1 MKCYYLVPY
10 FIMVIILPQKRYNII
25 MNYKTIAKETLE
37 IEAQTLLLA
46 SQKIGDEFNE
56 AIKTIL
62 ECDGKLI
69 ITGVGKSGLIGAK
82 MAATFASTGTPSFFL
97 HPTEALHGDL
107 GMISSNDVVIAI
119 SYSGESEELSSILPH
134 IRRFGTPLIGMT
146 RSKESTLGKYSD
158 LIIDVVVEKEACPLD
173 IAPTSSTTLTL
184 ALGDALAVCLMKARN
199 FQKSD
204 FASFH
209 PGGALGKQLFVK
221 VSNLMQTKNL
231 PIVSKDTKV
240 KEAILKISE
249 GRLGTV
255 LVTDEDKKLIA
266 LVSDG
271 DIRRALLQDDFSLEE
286 NVLKYATMN
295 PMSCEDENMLAS
307 QALVLIEE
315 KKIQL
320 LVVTDKNKKIRGVLH
335 IHTLIEKGIS

>member
-1 MKCYYLVPY
+1 
-10 FIMVIILPQKRYNII
+10 
-25 MNYKTIAKETLE
+25 MNYKLIAQETLN
-37 IEAQTLLLA
+37 IEAQTLLTSA
-46 SQKIGDEFNE
+46 KNMNDVFDKAVESV
-56 AIKTIL
+56 L
-62 ECDGKLI
+62 ECKGKLV

-107 GMISSNDVVIAI
+107 GMIGEDDVVIAI
-119 SYSGESEELSSILPH
+119 SYSGESEELSQILPH
-134 IRRFGTPLIGMT
+134 IKRFNIPLIGMT
-146 RSKESTLGKYSD
+146 RDRKSTLGKYND
-158 LIIDVVVEKEACPLD
+158 IVIDVVVEKEACPLN

-184 ALGDALAVCLMKARN
+184 ALGDALAVCLMRARD

-221 VSNLMQTKNL
+221 VSDLMSTKNL
-231 PIVSKDTKV
+231 PIISPKTKV
-240 KEAILKISE
+240 KEALFKISE
-249 GRLGTV
+249 GKIGTV
-255 LVTDEDKKLIA
+255 LLADEDNKLLA

-271 DIRRALLQDDFSLEE
+271 DIRRALLNEDFSIDDE
-286 NVLKYATMN
+286 VLKYATKN
-295 PMSCEDENMLAS
+295 PMTCDDEDMLAS
-307 QALVLIEE
+307 EALVMIEE

-320 LVVTDKNKKIRGVLH
+320 LVVTDTDKKIKGVLH

>member
-1 MKCYYLVPY
+1 
-10 FIMVIILPQKRYNII
+10 
-25 MNYKTIAKETLE
+25 MNYKQIAQETLN
-37 IEAQTLLLA
+37 IEAETLLESAKNIDDVFDKAVEIILA
-46 SQKIGDEFNE
+46 CK
-56 AIKTIL
+56 
-62 ECDGKLI
+62 GKLVV
-69 ITGVGKSGLIGAK
+69 TGVGKSGLIGAK

-107 GMISSNDVVIAI
+107 GMIGEEDVVIAI

-134 IRRFGTPLIGMT
+134 IKRFETPLIGMT
-146 RSKESTLGKYSD
+146 RDKNSTLGKYSD
-158 LIIDVVVEKEACPLD
+158 LVIDVVVQKEACPLN

-184 ALGDALAVCLMKARN
+184 ALGDALAVCLMKARD

-221 VSNLMQTKNL
+221 VSDLMRSEEL
-231 PIVSKDTKV
+231 PIISKDTKV
-240 KEAILKISE
+240 KDAIVKISE

-255 LVTDEDKKLIA
+255 LITDEDNRLLA

-271 DIRRALLQDDFSLEE
+271 DIRRALLSENFSLDDD
-286 NVLKYATMN
+286 VLKYATKN
-295 PMSCEDENMLAS
+295 PRTIDDENILAS
-307 QALVLIEE
+307 EALVIIEDM
-315 KKIQL
+315 KIQL
-320 LVVTDKNKKIRGVLH
+320 LVVTDKDKKVQGVLH

>member
-1 MKCYYLVPY
+1 
-10 FIMVIILPQKRYNII
+10 
-25 MNYKTIAKETLE
+25 MNYKKIAQETLN

-46 SQKIGDEFNE
+46 SQNMGDVFDKAVEMVL
-56 AIKTIL
+56 ACK
-62 ECDGKLI
+62 GKLV

-107 GMISSNDVVIAI
+107 GMISENDVVIAI

-134 IRRFGTPLIGMT
+134 IKRFKTPLIGMT
-146 RSKESTLGKYSD
+146 KNRNSTLGRYSD
-158 LIIDVVVEKEACPLD
+158 LVIDIVVEKEACPLD
-173 IAPTSSTTLTL
+173 ITPTSSTTLTL
-184 ALGDALAVCLMKARN
+184 ALGDALAVCLMRARN

-209 PGGALGKQLFVK
+209 PGGSLGKKLFVK
-221 VSNLMQTKNL
+221 VNDLMQKNDL
-231 PIVSKDTKV
+231 PIISRDAKV
-240 KEAILKISE
+240 KDAILKISE

-255 LVTDEDKKLIA
+255 LIADEENRLEA

-271 DIRRALLQDDFSLEE
+271 DIRRALLEEDFSLED
-286 NVLKYATMN
+286 NVLKYATKN
-295 PMSCEDENMLAS
+295 PRTLDDENTLAS
-307 QALVLIEE
+307 EALVTIEE
-315 KKIQL
+315 MKIQL
-320 LVVTDKNKKIRGVLH
+320 LVVTDKNKKIKGVLH

>member
-1 MKCYYLVPY
+1 
-10 FIMVIILPQKRYNII
+10 
-25 MNYKTIAKETLE
+25 MNYKQIAQETLN
-37 IEAQTLLLA
+37 IEANTLLESAKNIDDVFEKAVELILA
-46 SQKIGDEFNE
+46 CQ
-56 AIKTIL
+56 
-62 ECDGKLI
+62 GKLI

-107 GMISSNDVVIAI
+107 GMIGDKDVVIAI

-134 IRRFGTPLIGMT
+134 VKRFNTPLIGMT
-146 RSKESTLGKYSD
+146 RDRNSTLGKYSD
-158 LIIDVVVEKEACPLD
+158 LVIDVVVEKEACPLN

-184 ALGDALAVCLMKARN
+184 ALGDALAVCLMRARD

-221 VSNLMQTKNL
+221 VSDLMRKDNL
-231 PIVSKDTKV
+231 PIITKDTSV

-255 LVTDEDKKLIA
+255 LVTDKQNKLLA

-271 DIRRALLQDDFSLEE
+271 DIRRALLSEDFSLDDE
-286 NVLKYATMN
+286 VYKYATHN
-295 PMSCEDENMLAS
+295 PKTIDDENILAS
-307 QALVLIEE
+307 EALVIIEDM
-315 KKIQL
+315 KIQL
-320 LVVTDKNKKIRGVLH
+320 LVVTDKEKNVKGVLH